1 MRRFTRTLSHTDV
14 GALDYVVLFKFK
26 KCGRRIEPDDALLK
40 GQACDRDGSMR
51 TAILGFIAAAYFTQI
66 GSKKSLEESSEH
78 EFTLVESSKAP
89 Y

>member
-40 GQACDRDGSMR
+40 GQACDRYGSMR
-51 TAILGFIAAAYFTQI
+51 TAILGWLHSGGILHTDRFE
-66 GSKKSLEESSEH
+66 KK
-78 EFTLVESSKAP
+78 P
-89 Y
+89 